1 MRIEWSAVARN
12 VRHGR
17 DVCMGKEGDDGAKEK
32 NRINCLNNESEILPD
47 SILCFNIGKQ
57 L

>member
-1 MRIEWSAVARN
+1 VQWHATSATGETFA
-12 VRHGR
+12 GK
-17 DVCMGKEGDDGAKEK
+17 DCMGKEGDDGAKEK